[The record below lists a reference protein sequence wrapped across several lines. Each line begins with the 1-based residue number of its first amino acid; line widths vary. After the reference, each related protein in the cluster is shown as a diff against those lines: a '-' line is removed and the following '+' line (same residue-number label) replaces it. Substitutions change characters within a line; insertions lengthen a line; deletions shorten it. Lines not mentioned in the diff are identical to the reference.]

1 MSDTVI
7 HLPSAV
13 GSSDQIVFSTPYN
26 EGNRVEVEITARQ
39 KSEPIQGSTTG
50 IYVVWDVC
58 RGLAEVNPILSR
70 VKHTA
75 RQQFVVIVEGRES
88 AAGSAWYVCEAS
100 DVQSNNKHLIGTG
113 KTLREAFENFCQRAE
128 TVLSDAPADAEQAK
142 AYGTPE
148 QVDDMREQARRCFR
162 KAD

>member
-7 HLPSAV
+7 HLPTAF
-13 GSSDQIVFSTPYN
+13 GSSESVTFSTPFN

-39 KSEPIQGSTTG
+39 KSEPVQGATTG

-58 RGLAEVNPILSR
+58 RGLAEVSPILSR
-70 VKHTA
+70 IQHKA

-100 DVQSNNKHLIGTG
+100 DVQSNARHLMGTG
-113 KTLREAFENFCQRAE
+113 KTLREAFDDFCQRAE
-128 TVLSDAPADAEQAK
+128 TVLSESPADLEQAK
-142 AYGTPE
+142 AYGTTE
-148 QVDDMREQARRCFR
+148 QVDNMREQARRCFK

>member
-7 HLPSAV
+7 HLPTAF
-13 GSSDQIVFSTPYN
+13 GNRENITFSTPFN
-26 EGNRVEVEITARQ
+26 EGNRVDVEITARQ
-39 KSEPIQGSTTG
+39 KSEPTQGATTG

-58 RGLAEVNPILSR
+58 RGLAEVNPILTR
-70 VKHTA
+70 VNHKA

-100 DVQSNNKHLIGTG
+100 DVQANTKHLIGTG
-113 KTLREAFENFCQRAE
+113 KTLREAFDDFCQRAE
-128 TVLSDAPADAEQAK
+128 TVLSESPADLEQAK
-142 AYGTPE
+142 AYGSVE
-148 QVDDMREQARRCFR
+148 QVEEMREQARRCFC